1 MNELYYIFLIL
12 VGILAG
18 VLGALTGLGGG
29 IIVIPA
35 LTLCFHVPMYQA
47 MAAGLIATL
56 TTSSG
61 AAAALL
67 KEGYTNLKLGML
79 LEVGTAVGA
88 IVGAYLVAYLPL
100 HFIEGL
106 FGAVLILSAVM
117 ASRRRE
123 EHEELVKSDPLAVRL
138 GLINHEFSTLPGHSV
153 YAICRLKLGFFLMSV
168 AGMLSGLL
176 GIGSGALKVLAM
188 DQVMRLPY
196 KVSTSTSNFIIGIT
210 AAAGIGIYWSRGYV
224 VDYVCAPIMLGV
236 LGGALL
242 GGYLLVRLKTAGL
255 RYVFVVIIALAGGQ
269 MLYEGLGGFFK

>member
-1 MNELYYIFLIL
+1 MSELYYVMLMA
-12 VGILAG
+12 VGVLAG
-18 VLGALTGLGGG
+18 MLGALTGLGGG
-29 IIVIPA
+29 IIVIPI
-35 LTLCFHVPMYQA
+35 LTLFFHVHIYQA

-88 IVGAYLVAYLPL
+88 IVGAWLVAYLPV

-106 FGAVLILSAVM
+106 FGVVLLFSAFM
-117 ASRRRE
+117 AIRRKE
-123 EHEELVKSDPLAVRL
+123 EHEDHLKSDPLAIRL
-138 GLINHEFSTLPGHSV
+138 GLLNQKSSELPGHSV
-153 YAICRLKLGFFLMSV
+153 YAICRLKLGFFLMTI

-176 GIGSGALKVLAM
+176 GIGSGTVKVLAM

-196 KVSTSTSNFIIGIT
+196 RVSTSTSNFIIGIT

-224 VDYVCAPIMLGV
+224 VDFVCAPIMLGV
-236 LGGALL
+236 LAGAVL
-242 GGYLLVRLKTAGL
+242 GGYLLVRLRTAGL
-255 RYVFVVIIALAGGQ
+255 RYVFVTIIGLAGIQ
-269 MLYEGLGGFFK
+269 MLYQGAGGLLK

>member
-1 MNELYYIFLIL
+1 MSETYYL
-12 VGILAG
+12 VIMAVGVLAG

-29 IIVIPA
+29 IIVIPI
-35 LTLCFHVPMYQA
+35 LTLVFRVPIYQA

-88 IVGAYLVAYLPL
+88 IFGAWLVAYLPV

-106 FGAVLILSAVM
+106 FGVVLIASAIM

-123 EHEELVKSDPLAVRL
+123 EHEDHLKSDPLAIRL
-138 GLINHEFSTLPGHSV
+138 GLVNKKVGVLPGHSA
-153 YAICRLKLGFFLMSV
+153 YAICRLKLGFFLMSI
-168 AGMLSGLL
+168 AGVLSGLL
-176 GIGSGALKVLAM
+176 GIGSGTVKVLAM

-210 AAAGIGIYWSRGYV
+210 AAAGIGIYWSRGYL
-224 VDYVCAPIMLGV
+224 VDSVCAPIMLGV
-236 LGGALL
+236 LAGAVL

-255 RYVFVVIIALAGGQ
+255 RYVFVIIIGLAGIQ
-269 MLYEGLGGFFK
+269 MLYQGLGGFL